1 MVCDRRSPAIV
12 EWLLHGHGKDVEAL
26 DRIRLRIKNGWDIP
40 ASDEESARFL
50 EMLAEKG
57 DTDARVLLGLM
68 LENGIGLASSESDA
82 LDHYMRAADEGDE
95 FSAMKAGEICYYLGL
110 A

>member
-1 MVCDRRSPAIV
+1 MVSGMGTSSIV
-12 EWLLHGHGKDVEAL
+12 EWLLHGQGKNVEAL
-26 DRIRLRIKNGWDIP
+26 DRIRLRMKDGWDIP
-40 ASDEESARFL
+40 SSDEESARFL

-57 DTDARVLLGLM
+57 DIDARVLLGLM